1 MKTILQIGEKMT
13 TQHLQVASIHFNSS
27 IFKTPWWGTCG
38 ECCRHYCLPRCL
50 AYGFAAFHSR
60 LENKAS
66 YSGDLSCDTIFL
78 CILRISLDIRL
89 TECGSYNMA
98 TAVTTDHCLVD
109 ASFWLFTFLIT
120 SPLIIGALVSLLV
133 FTKLVRMIIKIVLII
148 ILLSIHLL
156 NI

>member
-1 MKTILQIGEKMT
+1 MKTILQIREKMT

-38 ECCRHYCLPRCL
+38 ECCRHYCLARCL

-66 YSGDLSCDTIFL
+66 YSGDLSCDI
-78 CILRISLDIRL
+78 ILDIRL
-89 TECGSYNMA
+89 TECGSYNIA
-98 TAVTTDHCLVD
+98 TAVTTGHCLVD

-120 SPLIIGALVSLLV
+120 SPLIIGSLVSLLV
-133 FTKLVRMIIKIVLII
+133 FTKLVRMIIKIVFTI
-148 ILLSIHLL
+148 ILSNHLL